1 MVPDSVIIV
10 ANACQVATTFIS
22 LSAYL
27 PQWIKIIQTRSS
39 LNISVHSWCL
49 WLASSAFALFYAIV
63 QYLINDRGWP
73 LIFST
78 IASMGSIIV
87 TISLI
92 MKFRVRKA

>member
-39 LNISVHSWCL
+39 VNISVHSWCL
-49 WLASSAFALFYAIV
+49 WFISSSFAFFYAVV
-63 QYLINDRGWP
+63 QYLLNDRGWP
-73 LIFST
+73 LIIST
-78 IASMGSIIV
+78 LASLGSILF

-92 MKFRVRKA
+92 VKFRMRKA